1 MYELAQRI
9 TLSKEFEDNCYEKVT
24 YLKFEKGLNDPS
36 YEGLPILNCSAQMT
50 TYPKT
55 NLKQS
60 TNVEYEVLNKLL
72 KEAQVIKVNHVTPL
86 FEAITLAD
94 MEIYKNTYRSTGNI
108 ILINKKDEKYV
119 KKSIKEG
126 KIDKKIICSE
136 FIPEGTFL
144 VLYIAEDSATA
155 PAIFLWT
162 YESYMLDVVNPQ
174 LMVKI
179 ELEK

>member
-1 MYELAQRI
+1 MYELEQRI
-9 TLSKEFEDNCYEKVT
+9 TLSREFKDTSYEKVA
-24 YLKFEKGLNDPS
+24 YLKFEKGLDEPN
-36 YEGLPILNCSAQMT
+36 YEGLPILNCSIQMNN
-50 TYPKT
+50 YCKT

-72 KEAQVIKVNHVTPL
+72 EEAQVIKVNHVTPL
-86 FEAITLAD
+86 FEAITLGD
-94 MEIYKNTYRSTGNI
+94 MKIYRNTYRSTGNI

-119 KKSIKEG
+119 KKLVKEG
-126 KIDKKIICSE
+126 KIDKQIICSD

-144 VLYIAEDSATA
+144 LLCVGEDNLTA

-162 YESYMLDVVNPQ
+162 HESYILDIVNPQ